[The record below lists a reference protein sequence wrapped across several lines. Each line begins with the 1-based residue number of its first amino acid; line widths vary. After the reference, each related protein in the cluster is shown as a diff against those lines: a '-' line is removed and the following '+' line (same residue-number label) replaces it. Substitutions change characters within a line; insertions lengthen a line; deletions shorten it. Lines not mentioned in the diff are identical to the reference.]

1 VSIIQV
7 GRIGG
12 PGAVRRIGFEQ
23 FDAPEQRAALEAAGV
38 DASDTDNAINIRTW
52 PVHGLYQ
59 PDAVSAFAVTGRT
72 YLITANEGDAREYT
86 GYTEALRLGNAAYG
100 LDPVAFPD
108 ALTLKMTANLGR
120 LSVSTASGDLN
131 GDGLFERIDVL
142 GGRSISILDQQG
154 RLVWDS
160 GDMLERLSQSLD
172 AQGLNIF
179 NTTSTANSRDNRS
192 DDKGVEPESVV
203 VGELNGRPYAFVGLE
218 RDGGIVVLNLSDPRA
233 PQFVTYAN
241 RRKFPR
247 NPLTNALLACNDTN
261 DCGDL
266 GPEGLTFVAADQSH
280 TGTAL
285 LIVSNEASSTTT
297 IWKIE

>member
-1 VSIIQV
+1 M
-7 GRIGG
+7 
-12 PGAVRRIGFEQ
+12 
-23 FDAPEQRAALEAAGV
+23 
-38 DASDTDNAINIRTW
+38 
-52 PVHGLYQ
+52 
-59 PDAVSAFAVTGRT
+59 
-72 YLITANEGDAREYT
+72 
-86 GYTEALRLGNAAYG
+86 RLGNAAYV
-100 LDPVAFPD
+100 LDPVVFPD
-108 ALTLKMTANLGR
+108 ASTLKMTTNLGR
-120 LSVSTASGDLN
+120 LNVSTASGDLN

-172 AQGLNIF
+172 AQGLNLF

-203 VGELNGRPYAFVGLE
+203 VGEVNGRPYAFVGLE
-218 RDGGIVVLNLSDPRA
+218 RDGGIVVLDLSNPTA
-233 PQFVTYAN
+233 PAFVTYAN

-247 NPLTNALLACNDTN
+247 NPVTNALLACNDTN

-266 GPEGLTFVAADQSH
+266 GPEGLTFVPADRSH